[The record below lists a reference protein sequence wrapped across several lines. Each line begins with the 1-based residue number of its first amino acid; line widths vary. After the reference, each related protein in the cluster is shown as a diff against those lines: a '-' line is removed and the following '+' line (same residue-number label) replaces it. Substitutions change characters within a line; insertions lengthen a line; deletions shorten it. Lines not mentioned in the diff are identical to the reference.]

1 MPAGFILSSDVGNDH
16 SMQTLTMTASSR
28 LALLV
33 PDLRGG
39 GAERVM
45 LNLAIGL
52 AEIGCQVDLVVAVA
66 RGSYL
71 KDVPPAVNLVDLKS
85 RDVAVC
91 LPALVRYLK
100 SAKPAGLV
108 SALSQANVSAILA
121 KKLSGVDTR
130 VLAVSHNSL
139 SVESKNGKSLKLKVM
154 PYFVRA
160 FFPSADV
167 LAGVST
173 GVCTDLAQMLNMPAE
188 RVKVLYNPVI
198 SEKTLTM
205 STEPVDHPW
214 LAEGEP
220 PVILTVGRLHPQK
233 NHALLVDAFAK
244 LRAKR
249 EARLMI
255 LGEGD
260 LRPEIEEQV
269 KRLGLVDDVALPGFV
284 ANPFAYMSKAAVFA
298 LSSRF
303 EGLPTVLIEA
313 LACGARVVSTD
324 CPSGPDEIL
333 RGGQYGALVPVDN
346 VDALADALRQ
356 TLDSGQAP
364 PPESWQPYRIVEASR
379 RYLDALGFDN

>member
-1 MPAGFILSSDVGNDH
+1 
-16 SMQTLTMTASSR
+16 MQTLTMTASSR